1 MEQRA
6 GKDVRGTI
14 GYVITQFHES
24 TEFAELT
31 PDTQRQYKESA
42 EVVRSFRTKLRCTLD
57 ALEVRRIETPVIQA
71 VIEVIAKGRDGTPG
85 SATKANHLLRYL
97 EHTLGWGKRYGHCPS
112 NPAEG
117 AREVKESRRGSM
129 PKARRACDRVT

>member
-6 GKDVRGTI
+6 GTDARGTI

-24 TEFAELT
+24 SEFAALT
-31 PDTQRQYKESA
+31 PDTQKQYQESA
-42 EVVRSFRTKLRCTLD
+42 EVVRSFRTKLGCTLD
-57 ALEVRRIETPVIQA
+57 ALEVSRIDTPVIQA
-71 VIEVIAKGRDGTPG
+71 VIEVIAKGRDGAPG
-85 SATKANHLLRYL
+85 SPTKANHLLRYL
-97 EHTLGWGKRYGHCPS
+97 EQTLGWGKRYGRCTS

-117 AREVKESRRGSM
+117 AREVKESGRGST